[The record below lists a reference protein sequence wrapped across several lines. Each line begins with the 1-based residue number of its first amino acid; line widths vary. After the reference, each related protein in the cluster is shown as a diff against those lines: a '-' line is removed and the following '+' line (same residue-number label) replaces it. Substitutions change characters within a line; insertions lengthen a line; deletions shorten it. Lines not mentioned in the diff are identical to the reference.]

1 MVQFWFNGSMEDPAQ
16 ICLEVGLS
24 AVLMGRAFMWRNVPL
39 LNCVLL
45 YTYDKDQRRKYI
57 LPIIFELS
65 ENNQYFFFPEPV
77 RMSCGIDVFSKSVYI
92 HPILSLV
99 SGDIFIF
106 YVDNKIMLVLTYNIF
121 K

>member
-1 MVQFWFNGSMEDPAQ
+1 
-16 ICLEVGLS
+16 
-24 AVLMGRAFMWRNVPL
+24 MWRNVPL

-45 YTYDKDQRRKYI
+45 YTYDKDLRRKYI

>member
-1 MVQFWFNGSMEDPAQ
+1 
-16 ICLEVGLS
+16 
-24 AVLMGRAFMWRNVPL
+24 
-39 LNCVLL
+39 
-45 YTYDKDQRRKYI
+45 
-57 LPIIFELS
+57 
-65 ENNQYFFFPEPV
+65 
-77 RMSCGIDVFSKSVYI
+77 MSCGIDVFSKSVYI

>member
-1 MVQFWFNGSMEDPAQ
+1 
-16 ICLEVGLS
+16 
-24 AVLMGRAFMWRNVPL
+24 MWRTVPL

-77 RMSCGIDVFSKSVYI
+77 RMSCGIDGFSKSVYI